1 MRAIN
6 FPFTLDP
13 FGKVGTV
20 TTESKIYLDRLLT
33 LLSTQVGQRP
43 MLPEYGTDIAKAL
56 FENEEDFFLAARTAI
71 TDAVSTWLPEL
82 RIDKLELEN
91 LDEQGFANIKV
102 IVELPDA
109 KITSI
114 TVNTAIF
121 GANGM
126 IESAGA

>member
-6 FPFTLDP
+6 FPFTLNP
-13 FGKVGTV
+13 FGRADTI

-33 LLSTQVGQRP
+33 LMSTQVGQRP
-43 MLPEYGTDIAKAL
+43 MLPEYGTDLARAL
-56 FENEEDFFLAARTAI
+56 FENEDDFFLAARTAI
-71 TDAVSTWLPEL
+71 TNAVSLWLPEL

-102 IVELPDA
+102 IVELPGA
-109 KITSI
+109 KITSLTI
-114 TVNTAIF
+114 NTAIF

-126 IESAGA
+126 IERAGA